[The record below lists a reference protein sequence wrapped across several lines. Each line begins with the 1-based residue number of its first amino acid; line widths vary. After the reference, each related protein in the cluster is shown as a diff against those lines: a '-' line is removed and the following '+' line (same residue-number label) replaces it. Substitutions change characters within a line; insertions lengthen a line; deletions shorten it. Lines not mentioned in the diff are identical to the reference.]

1 MSITTIIL
9 MNVGAAVALSAILAA
24 VMLAPSRLRRPLANG
39 HAHRRREAGA
49 VQRQAAAR
57 AGRGRPAPW
66 RPAEDS

>member
-9 MNVGAAVALSAILAA
+9 INVGAAAALSAILAA
-24 VMLAPSRLRRPLANG
+24 VMLAPRRLRPSLANG
-39 HAHRRREAGA
+39 HARRRREA
-49 VQRQAAAR
+49 RAAYWRAATQ